1 MSAIVLAM
9 LVVLAALATVFLFY
23 PALYG
28 ARQPIRLVRNQD
40 RVSAY
45 EARSEELA
53 AERDNGQLNEAEYK
67 TLQNEL
73 DRQLL
78 LDTDTADRT
87 IEAKGQLNWRWSL
100 ITLLVMI
107 GLAGLIYWPLS
118 QQEAFRLYQQAQVQ
132 DRSGADFDR
141 FVDSLAD
148 YVAGQRAAD
157 IETLFALAE
166 ARGEQGR
173 YEEAIALLDSVE
185 SAFRALEEYDPDD
198 LSTVISNRAQFRFIA
213 NDRQLN
219 DTIEADFAE
228 ALRLDPLNTQAMAT
242 LGVAYMDAGQYDLAV
257 ETWERVLELAPAG
270 SLREAVAIALD
281 QARRMRGD
289 TLEGAG
295 DGVQVLFSALPEE
308 VADEAFVYIVARPV
322 GGNLPVAIQRHMAGE
337 LPLALRLT
345 DQDRSGDM
353 QPLSGESEVE
363 VIAFITPAGTT
374 DLSQAS
380 HRSAIVPT
388 SVGGDDAAVTL
399 TFEAVN

>member
-1 MSAIVLAM
+1 MIAIIFSM
-9 LVVLAALATVFLFY
+9 LVILAALAAVFLFY

-28 ARQPIRLVRNQD
+28 ARQPISLARNQD

-45 EARSEELA
+45 EARSKELQQ
-53 AERDNGQLNEAEYK
+53 ELDNGQLSADEHA

-87 IEAKGQLNWRWSL
+87 LEAKGQLNWRWSL
-100 ITLLVMI
+100 VTLLMMV
-107 GLAGLIYWPLS
+107 GLAGLVYWPLS
-118 QQEAFRLYQQAQVQ
+118 QQEAYQLYQQAQVQ
-132 DRSGADFDR
+132 DRSGTDFDR

-148 YVAGQRAAD
+148 YVAGQRSPD

-173 YEEAIALLDSVE
+173 YDEAIELLEIVE
-185 SAFRALEEYDPDD
+185 TEFRAIDEYDPDD
-198 LSTVISNRAQFRFIA
+198 LSTVLSNRAQFRFMA

-219 DTIEADFAE
+219 DRIEADFAE
-228 ALRLDPLNTQAMAT
+228 ALRLDPLNTQALAT
-242 LGVAYMDAGQYDLAV
+242 LGVAYMDAGDYDRAV
-257 ETWERVLELAPAG
+257 ETWERVLELVPEG
-270 SLREAVAIALD
+270 SMRQAVSGALD

-289 TLEGAG
+289 SVEGAA
-295 DGVQVLFSALPEE
+295 DGVQVLFSALPDD
-308 VADEAFVYIVARPV
+308 VADDAFVYIVARPV
-322 GGNLPVAIQRHMAGE
+322 GGSLPVAIQRYTAGE

-345 DQDRSGDM
+345 DQDRSADM
-353 QPLSGESEVE
+353 SPLSGEDNVE
-363 VIAFITPAGTT
+363 VVAFITPPGTT

-388 SVGGDDAAVTL
+388 PTTGDEAAVTL